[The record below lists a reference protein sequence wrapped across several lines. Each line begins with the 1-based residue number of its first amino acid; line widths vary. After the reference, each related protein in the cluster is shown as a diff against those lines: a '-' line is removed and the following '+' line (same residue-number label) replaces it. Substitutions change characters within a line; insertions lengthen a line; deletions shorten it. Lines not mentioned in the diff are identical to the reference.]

1 MVDSVF
7 KASDSNSNGQ
17 ASVLLHANRAQ
28 EVPSAQ
34 QVETDAGT
42 GPEYWALVKGAP
54 EVVEGFLSEA
64 PAGYVAT
71 YKQFASQGGRCLYM
85 QT

>member
-1 MVDSVF
+1 MVGSVT
-7 KASDSNSNGQ
+7 KASDSNSNGH
-17 ASVLLHANRAQ
+17 ASDLCHANRAQ
-28 EVPSAQ
+28 EAPSE
-34 QVETDAGT
+34 QVETDTGT

-71 YKQFASQGGRCLYM
+71 YKRFASQGGRCLYT